1 MSEDIKIMEILSDM
15 ENILNEASG
24 FPLSKKVGVDRD
36 DMLDLIDELK
46 EALPYELDTAIKI
59 IKEQDTIL
67 ESARNDANFIL
78 EDAKR
83 EREQQIKACN
93 DEIIRK
99 NKEVDSEIEDM
110 MREATIRA
118 QELVGDSKIT
128 KDAKAK
134 AEKLIREAQEY
145 SRSIREGA
153 RGYSIDQLE
162 SVEATLA
169 AMLAEVRNNKTQL

>member
-1 MSEDIKIMEILSDM
+1 MSEDIKIMEGLSDM
-15 ENILNEASG
+15 ENILKEASG

-93 DEIIRK
+93 DY
-99 NKEVDSEIEDM
+99 NK
-110 MREATIRA
+110 
-118 QELVGDSKIT
+118 K
-128 KDAKAK
+128 
-134 AEKLIREAQEY
+134 
-145 SRSIREGA
+145 
-153 RGYSIDQLE
+153 
-162 SVEATLA
+162 
-169 AMLAEVRNNKTQL
+169 

>member
-1 MSEDIKIMEILSDM
+1 
-15 ENILNEASG
+15 
-24 FPLSKKVGVDRD
+24 
-36 DMLDLIDELK
+36 
-46 EALPYELDTAIKI
+46 
-59 IKEQDTIL
+59 
-67 ESARNDANFIL
+67 
-78 EDAKR
+78 
-83 EREQQIKACN
+83 
-93 DEIIRK
+93 
-99 NKEVDSEIEDM
+99 M